1 MEYEPLRLKNFLEEV
16 KDSRYLLPAIQ
27 RDYVWKENQIYSFLD
42 SLMRDYPVGAM
53 LFWKK
58 PQGGLYTFIRDYT
71 TKKKPKEA
79 TYTEKKNAEY
89 AVLDGQ
95 QRLTSLYIAFRGS
108 YKGKKLYFNIASTN
122 YNADMKYE
130 FCFLSKGD
138 TGSKEKKWVLVEEIC
153 CGKEPNESKMEK
165 LGASNKDE
173 RANILKLFRVYAK
186 ARLYFCELKNN
197 DFSDVLQIFIRINS
211 KGTQLS
217 KAAYVS
223 SSLIKSWQEAKTKL
237 NELEKELNNAN
248 LLGDAQRF
256 NSDFIIRTAMYVVGN
271 GTKIKIEDL
280 QDANKIN
287 KIRNNWNDIRKA
299 ILLAV
304 RSIKSWGFSRK
315 CITSY
320 SAIMPI
326 AFFLYRNY
334 KGKENV
340 LNKMNADEVFLK
352 KFFVLAQLNSLFDSS
367 VDTKLAAVQACMSKS
382 KPKPMNAL
390 IEKYPDKFDVNKDM
404 VKSWLKKYT
413 YHDKASS
420 SLILSLIYPKN
431 YSCDDFHIDHLHP
444 KSFFM
449 NKDGTIAKKLDS
461 LKISQKEKNNRKE
474 KCNQLPNLGLLP
486 AAINQEKNATELN
499 VWLKNSDRKTQMI
512 PNEAPLSF
520 NDFNVF
526 FDKRFEKMV
535 DAIWVEL
542 NK

>member
-1 MEYEPLRLKNFLEEV
+1 MAYEPLRLKEFLENV
-16 KDSRYLLPAIQ
+16 NNYLLPAIQ
-27 RDYVWKENQIYSFLD
+27 RDYVWKEKQIYSFLD
-42 SLMRDYPVGAM
+42 SLMRGYPVGAM

-58 PQGGLYTFIRDYT
+58 PKGDLYTFIRDYT
-71 TKKKPKEA
+71 TKKPEA
-79 TYTEKKNAEY
+79 ATPTEQKKAEY

-108 YKGKKLYFNIASTN
+108 YKGKKMYFNIAGTN

-153 CGKEPNESKMEK
+153 CGKKPNESKMTK

-173 RANILKLFRVYAK
+173 RANILKLFDVYAK
-186 ARLYFCELKNN
+186 TCLYFCELKNN

-223 SSLIKSWQEAKTKL
+223 SSLIKSWPEAKMKL
-237 NELEKELNNAN
+237 NELEKDLNNAN

-280 QDANKIN
+280 QDASKIN
-287 KIRNNWNDIRKA
+287 KIKNNWNGIRKA

-326 AFFLYRNY
+326 ALFLYHNY
-334 KGKENV
+334 KGNEHI
-340 LNKMNADEVFLK
+340 LMKMKGDLAFLK

-390 IEKYPDKFDVNKDM
+390 IEKFPDKFDVNKDM
-404 VKSWLKKYT
+404 IKSWLKKYT

-449 NKDGTIAKKLDS
+449 KKDGIIAKKLNS
-461 LKISQKEKNNRKE
+461 LNISQKEKNSRKE
-474 KCNQLPNLGLLP
+474 RCNQLPNLGLLP
-486 AAINQEKNATELN
+486 AAINQEKNATELK
-499 VWLKNSDRKTQMI
+499 VWLKKSDPKAQLI
-512 PNEAPLSF
+512 PKDAPLGF
-520 NDFNVF
+520 NDFNDF
-526 FDKRFEKMV
+526 FKLRFEKMV
-535 DAIWVEL
+535 DAIWEEL
-542 NK
+542 KK